1 MIVKPLKHLDYVPN
15 RPYILKSMEILCN
28 LKNINL
34 SFGTKSLFSNAEL
47 IIHFGE
53 RIGLLGLN
61 GTGKSSLFK
70 ILAEEVIPDNS
81 TPPFEFSKASGKG
94 QSDKKYSAFYIPQDI
109 NVTKDDPVTIK
120 QFVYRF
126 YPSLKKIQTEL
137 EKLNQLLEKNN
148 DVSLVDQQKNLLE
161 EFDHLNGW
169 RISQNYE
176 SYLKVFGLSD
186 WSRPIFSLSGGEQKK
201 ILLSLGLSASAHLVL
216 WDEPTNHIDT
226 DTISMFEE
234 ELLDAKNAFI
244 LVTHDRSL
252 LTRVTNRIFH
262 IRNGKIDQ
270 FFGSYPDYLELLK
283 NKEAERQKLV
293 TRLSNTLKR
302 EDAWMKQGIKARG
315 TRSKKRVEGFLDLKD
330 KIGNLKN
337 DAKKTINLNIIH
349 SKRETKKLV
358 EFQSMSFAYG
368 EKNIFTDINLTI
380 NKKEKIGLLGP
391 NGIGKTTLVQLI
403 EGSLP
408 VTSGIRKSAEN
419 LIIKHFTQKRDEL
432 DPDMTPYELL
442 GEGTDHVTLNN
453 HKQHVISYFE
463 SFLFKSTEIH
473 RPIKSFSGGEK
484 NRLQLAFNLKQA
496 GDLLIFDEPT
506 NDLDLETLE
515 ILEKKLEEHDGA
527 LVVISHDRSFLANVT
542 NTTWLI
548 SDNKIEFFQA
558 GFSQV
563 EDYLETLRLEQ
574 ALLKKEEKK
583 IEPSRLN
590 PALEDGKKLT
600 NKQKERLKTIDLDIQ
615 NKESEL
621 ESVAGELA
629 VFDYTNMDQEKSNKL
644 QKLNRQM
651 EQVETDL
658 LDLYEEMEKLNS

>member
-1 MIVKPLKHLDYVPN
+1 
-15 RPYILKSMEILCN
+15 MEILCN

-34 SFGTKSLFSNAEL
+34 SFGTKSLFADAEL

-70 ILAEEVIPDNS
+70 ILAEEIKPDLGHL
-81 TPPFEFSKASGKG
+81 PFEFSKASGKG
-94 QSDKKYSAFYIPQDI
+94 QSDKKYSVFYIPQDI
-109 NVTKDDPVTIK
+109 NITKDDPVTIK

-126 YPSLKKIQTEL
+126 YPALKNIQNEL
-137 EKLNQLLEKNN
+137 ENLNHLLEKNN
-148 DVSLVDQQKNLLE
+148 DEALIEKQKNLLE

-169 RISQNYE
+169 RISQSYE

-186 WSRPIFSLSGGEQKK
+186 WSRPVYSLSGGEQKK
-201 ILLSLGLSASAHLVL
+201 ILLSLGLSASAHLIL

-226 DTISMFEE
+226 DTISLFEE
-234 ELLDAKNAFI
+234 ELLDTKNAFI

-270 FFGSYPDYLELLK
+270 FFGSYPDYLDLLK
-283 NKEAERQKLV
+283 NKEEERKKLV

-315 TRSKKRVEGFLDLKD
+315 TRSKKRVENFIDLKS

-337 DAKKTINLNIIH
+337 DAKKTINLNIAH

-358 EFQSMSFAYG
+358 TFESISFAYG
-368 EKNIFTDINLTI
+368 QNNIFTNLSFTI
-380 NKKEKIGLLGP
+380 NKKEKIGLLGR
-391 NGIGKTTLVQLI
+391 NGIGKTTLVRLI
-403 EGSLP
+403 EGSLLP
-408 VTSGIRKSAEN
+408 TSGIRKSAEN

-432 DPDMTPYELL
+432 DLELTPYQLL
-442 GEGTDHVTLNN
+442 GEGIDHVIINN
-453 HKQHVISYFE
+453 HKQHVITYFE
-463 SFLFKSTEIH
+463 SFLFKGSEIH

-527 LVVISHDRSFLANVT
+527 LIVISHDRSFLANVT

-548 SDNKIEFFQA
+548 TDEQIEFFNA
-558 GFSQV
+558 GYSQV
-563 EDYLETLRLEQ
+563 EDYLEALRLEQ
-574 ALLKKEEKK
+574 EFLQKEEKK
-583 IEPSRLN
+583 LEPNKN
-590 PALEDGKKLT
+590 PLLINNKDLRKLT
-600 NKQKERLKTIDLDIQ
+600 NKQKERLKTIDQDIQ
-615 NKESEL
+615 NREMEL
-621 ESVAGELA
+621 EQLESQLSL
-629 VFDYTNMDQEKSNKL
+629 FDYVSMDQDKSMKL
-644 QKLNRQM
+644 QELNQQK
-651 EQVETDL
+651 EQVEMDL
-658 LDLYEEMEKLNS
+658 LDLYEEIEKLNS

>member
-1 MIVKPLKHLDYVPN
+1 
-15 RPYILKSMEILCN
+15 MEILCN

-34 SFGTKSLFSNAEL
+34 SFGTKSLFADAEL

-70 ILAEEVIPDNS
+70 ILAEEIKPDLGHL
-81 TPPFEFSKASGKG
+81 PFEFSKASGKG
-94 QSDKKYSAFYIPQDI
+94 QSDKKYSVFYIPQDI
-109 NVTKDDPVTIK
+109 NITKDDPVTIK

-126 YPSLKKIQTEL
+126 YPALKNIQNEL
-137 EKLNQLLEKNN
+137 ENLNHLLEKNN
-148 DVSLVDQQKNLLE
+148 DEALIEKQKNLLE

-169 RISQNYE
+169 RISQSYE

-186 WSRPIFSLSGGEQKK
+186 WSRPVYSLSGGEQKK
-201 ILLSLGLSASAHLVL
+201 ILLSLGLSASAHLIL

-226 DTISMFEE
+226 DTISLFEE
-234 ELLDAKNAFI
+234 ELLDTKNAFI

-270 FFGSYPDYLELLK
+270 FFGSYPDYLDLLK
-283 NKEAERQKLV
+283 NKEEERKKLV

-315 TRSKKRVEGFLDLKD
+315 TRSKKRVENFIDLKS

-337 DAKKTINLNIIH
+337 DAKKTINLNISH

-358 EFQSMSFAYG
+358 AFESVCFSYG
-368 EKNIFTDINLTI
+368 PKNIFTDLSFTI

-391 NGIGKTTLVQLI
+391 NGIGKTTLVKLI
-403 EGSLP
+403 EGSLLP
-408 VTSGIRKSAEN
+408 TSGIRKSAEN

-432 DPDMTPYELL
+432 DLELTPYQLL
-442 GEGTDHVTLNN
+442 GEGIDHVTINN
-453 HKQHVISYFE
+453 HKQHVITYFE
-463 SFLFKSTEIH
+463 SFLFKSSEIH

-527 LVVISHDRSFLANVT
+527 LIVISHDRSFLSNVT

-548 SDNKIEFFQA
+548 SDEKIEFFNA
-558 GFSQV
+558 GYSQV
-563 EDYLETLRLEQ
+563 EDYLEALRLEQ
-574 ALLKKEEKK
+574 EFLQKEEKK
-583 IEPSRLN
+583 LEPNKNDLLINNKDNR
-590 PALEDGKKLT
+590 KLT
-600 NKQKERLKTIDLDIQ
+600 NKQKERLKTIDQDIQ
-615 NKESEL
+615 NREIEL
-621 ESVAGELA
+621 EKLESKLSQFNYASI
-629 VFDYTNMDQEKSNKL
+629 DQEKSIKL
-644 QKLNRQM
+644 QELNQQK
-651 EQVETDL
+651 EQVEMDL
-658 LDLYEEMEKLNS
+658 LDLYEEIEKLNS